1 MQTLFCTSGWVVAQ
15 SVAGNEVCVKN
26 VKKRLL
32 EAEVGERC
40 CIIGTLFKKME
51 LKPSILKEISTSVR
65 QFLLPS
71 CNSLS
76 LSLSLSLSRF
86 VQHHLLSQ
94 PPRAKLTSSSDQ
106 LVVEDSSQRFPLSG
120 NIPSPHLVTG
130 IIIVCTVCCMDL
142 TLYLYRCVSGSA
154 GDSDEGRSVR
164 GRGLYLCWSAF
175 SRRERGD

>member
-1 MQTLFCTSGWVVAQ
+1 M
-15 SVAGNEVCVKN
+15 KN

-76 LSLSLSLSRF
+76 LSRF

-94 PPRAKLTSSSDQ
+94 PPRAKLTSSSDR

-130 IIIVCTVCCMDL
+130 I
-142 TLYLYRCVSGSA
+142 Y
-154 GDSDEGRSVR
+154 
-164 GRGLYLCWSAF
+164 
-175 SRRERGD
+175 